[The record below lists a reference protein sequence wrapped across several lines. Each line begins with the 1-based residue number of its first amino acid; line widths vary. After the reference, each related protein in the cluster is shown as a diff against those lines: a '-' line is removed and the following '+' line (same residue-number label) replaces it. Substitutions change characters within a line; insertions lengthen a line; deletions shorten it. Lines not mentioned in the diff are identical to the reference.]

1 MISMEQLVQDID
13 SIPPFPATVSKV
25 LQVIDTPRVN
35 AKELASL
42 LTEDQSLATTLL
54 RYANSAYYG
63 LPRQV
68 STVSEA
74 TVILGFAAIKSLM
87 LAAAVHNTINKEV
100 TGYSMA
106 QGELWNHS
114 INCGMLAKYLAIK
127 CRFPIPEQVFVAG
140 LIHDIGKVV
149 LSTYVGPQFAEIL
162 KLVQEENIPFMD
174 AEKGVLG
181 YNHTEV
187 GAALAQK
194 WNLPAE
200 LVEAIAFHHN
210 PLQAEHDFKL
220 TALVHVADALCLMLG
235 LGLGA
240 DGLLYPLDEQV
251 LDRLGLTVED
261 LEEAMAQVTGSTDP
275 DFLG

>member
-1 MISMEQLVQDID
+1 MVSMEQLVRDID
-13 SIPPFPATVSKV
+13 SIPPFPATVTKV

-35 AKELASL
+35 AKELGSILA
-42 LTEDQSLATTLL
+42 EDQSLATTLL

-74 TVILGFAAIKSLM
+74 TVILGFASIKSLL
-87 LAAAVHNTINKEV
+87 LAAAVHKTINKEV
-100 TGYSMA
+100 TGYALA

-114 INCGMLAKYLAIK
+114 INCAMLAKFLAVK
-127 CRFPIPEQVFVAG
+127 CRFPVPEQAFVAG
-140 LIHDIGKVV
+140 LIHDVGKVV
-149 LSTYVGPQFAEIL
+149 LSSYVGEEFAEIL
-162 KLVQEENIPFMD
+162 KLVREENIPFMD
-174 AEKGVLG
+174 AEKRVLG
-181 YNHTEV
+181 FNHSEV

-200 LVEAIAFHHN
+200 LVEVIAFHHN
-210 PLQAEHDFKL
+210 PMQAEHDFKL
-220 TALVHVADALCLMLG
+220 TSLVHIADALCLMLG

-251 LDRLGLTVED
+251 LDRLGLGIED
-261 LEEAMAQVTGSTDP
+261 LEEAMAQVAGSTDP
-275 DFLG
+275 NFLG